1 MVMRII
7 EVNINEVREFRAGF
21 DLVEY
26 ENGTDPMDGWVLLG
40 FDEVGMFCNE
50 PKYAFIGE

>member
-1 MVMRII
+1 MKII
-7 EVNINEVREFRAGF
+7 EVNINEVSEFRAGF

>member
-21 DLVEY
+21 ELVEY

-40 FDEVGMFCNE
+40 FDEVGQFCKE